1 MSLYK
6 DVGSRIRARRTILP
20 MTQEELGALLHPPLT
35 RAAISNIECGRQNV
49 YLHTLCDI
57 ATALKMEVNDLLSVK
72 SDLEFVESMVKEQI
86 QHLNLNEK
94 VGVDI
99 MRTLTRAMI
108 DGQQKPPK
116 QKQRKHG

>member
-57 ATALKMEVNDLLSVK
+57 AAALRMDVKDLLSVK

-99 MRTLTRAMI
+99 MRTLAGGMVSV
-108 DGQQKPPK
+108 QPKPIKP
-116 QKQRKHG
+116 KQRKHG